1 MPSLRVRKAADLL
14 PSTTLTGHF
23 SCCCFPRRIDQ
34 SRPFWSSSG
43 SRRLGKIWLSYYF
56 NWLVPRAAPPKGRWI
71 AQSWPSR
78 ALAGAGDNDV
88 RGCRNGRTAHR
99 KTDHQRSSCERKADQ
114 ATLIEWAFP
123 IARNCQIGKS
133 GGSFTSFSRIQ
144 NPRPVSECYINPF
157 LAESRAKLNRK
168 FVQHRLDCLVGQMAE
183 IGVDGFPCE

>member
-1 MPSLRVRKAADLL
+1 
-14 PSTTLTGHF
+14 
-23 SCCCFPRRIDQ
+23 
-34 SRPFWSSSG
+34 
-43 SRRLGKIWLSYYF
+43 
-56 NWLVPRAAPPKGRWI
+56 VPRAARPKGRWI
-71 AQSWPSR
+71 AQSWPSS

-88 RGCRNGRTAHR
+88 RGAISRIPEKDAATIARHTA
-99 KTDHQRSSCERKADQ
+99 
-114 ATLIEWAFP
+114 WAFP

-168 FVQHRLDCLVGQMAE
+168 FVQHRLDRLVGQMAE